1 MLLRLLS
8 LALILST
15 ALFSPHASAY
25 EFSPIVAQFTA
36 QGSGSTR
43 TFVVKNTHQQPIA
56 LQIEVFRRTS
66 DDLGNEIRTPE
77 YDDFIVTPPQLV
89 LAPGRS
95 QSIRARWV
103 GGPTPQIEQSY
114 RFVVTQ
120 LPIKYK
126 REDVGDARM
135 ADVKM
140 GFRYEAAIY
149 VLPEKGSPSAE
160 IVHTEAATSEA
171 GDRVMRLRVKST
183 GTRRAI
189 LQNPVVTA
197 TSGGRSV
204 ELSGEDVFGLDDR
217 NIIAGSEAVIDL
229 PWPKDLPVGPVTASL
244 KTRYFVQ

>member
-8 LALILST
+8 LAIILST
-15 ALFSPHASAY
+15 PIFYPKASAY

-43 TFVVKNTHQQPIA
+43 TFVVRNNHSEPIA

-66 DDLGNEIRTPE
+66 DALGNEQREPE

-103 GGPTPQIEQSY
+103 GGDAPDIEQSY

-126 REDVGDARM
+126 REDVGNARM

-149 VLPEKGSPSAE
+149 VLPTKGSPSAE
-160 IVHTEAATSEA
+160 IIHSEAATSTE
-171 GDRVMRLRVKST
+171 GQRVLRLTVQST

-189 LQNPVVTA
+189 LQNPVVTV
-197 TSGGRSV
+197 TSSGQSV

-217 NIIAGSEAVIDL
+217 NIIAGSKAVIDL
-229 PWPKDLPVGPVTASL
+229 PWPEELPVGPITASL
-244 KTRYFVQ
+244 KTRYFIQ